1 MADNLIP
8 EPQIQAASLPMGGGA
23 QVKLGFAA
31 PDQAFVNLSQ
41 TLANASKSMV
51 NFADLE
57 RREEKAKDSLKQ
69 ELKSVLNLKEE
80 NLITDNDYQEAVKEM
95 NTQARKQGIIAY
107 HDDYNIKSAIAKDRM
122 KILGGQYE
130 RHLQN
135 NWSEI
140 TNPDNDF
147 RKSIGESE
155 QEFFSEIKVL
165 GSDSNGNPVTND
177 VEQMN
182 VMEKV
187 ALSEL
192 LFAKRT
198 AAQLAREDV
207 RTQRSK
213 EGRAV
218 SFQSDS
224 FDALD
229 AFATDT
235 EAIGLH
241 PLTQRTVWMD
251 KAGNYMTELSRT
263 SQSGDGRWVNF
274 PMLNHKTGKMYESE
288 DTARSEAALNGTLF
302 YFDTLE
308 EAEMAAQQRSDK
320 LSEGLEE
327 IKKSREE
334 DLLDLREISRKRH
347 VENLKQIA
355 NQAHDEEVDEINAR
369 LLGVVEDY
377 VMDIAENAQYNDPIK
392 NDAMIREIIDVMQK
406 DFFYQTNP
414 DNGKP
419 IMFASR
425 GSANNRKLDAIEKA
439 ALSVYSTRMSGV
451 PDEQERLIAELKAEV
466 QLDFIEKGGQEYTK
480 AERVK
485 WLADWNN
492 KASARGIIDYEGV
505 MKDLDIS
512 FGRLTIE
519 IPETTNDKEKE
530 ILFEANSGTDFE
542 TGKNWKKSRED
553 LITFYEKIGMLE
565 DTGEISPPVANNART
580 KAFETFR
587 RDEPQGGAKVS
598 TTINSLNTSSSA
610 KNISD
615 RIETHL
621 EKWHLTTVKT
631 NKSLADAFDL
641 DFGGM
646 SDLMSKGV
654 SFVFPENVFIDA
666 IVKDSQDILV
676 GVQSKGYDPQ
686 TEDVLKEITGEAS
699 LKRLSRYIPARDY
712 EAMKRFFNGQ
722 MRDDNDNVV
731 DIESFPP
738 VADMEIEDISRFKTY
753 FDQRQRYLIQLSGAM
768 QMLEIESDIKDNGF
782 ILPDDMVNNFIKYVR
797 RNEITFT
804 RETEKN

>member
-8 EPQIQAASLPMGGGA
+8 EPQIQATSLPMGGGA

-80 NLITDNDYQEAVKEM
+80 NLITDNDYQQAVKEM

-122 KILGGQYE
+122 KILGGKYE
-130 RHLQN
+130 DHLQN
-135 NWSEI
+135 NWSKI

-155 QEFFSEIKVL
+155 QEFFSEIKFL
-165 GSDSNGNPVTND
+165 GKDSNGNPVTND

-198 AAQLAREDV
+198 AAQLARDDV

-218 SFQSDS
+218 SFQSDA

-235 EAIGLH
+235 EAIDVH

-251 KAGNYMTELSRT
+251 RAGNYMTELSRT

-392 NDAMIREIIDVMQK
+392 NAAMIREIIDVMQK

-414 DNGKP
+414 DTGEP

-492 KASARGIIDYEGV
+492 EASARGIIDYEGV

-519 IPETTNDKEKE
+519 IPETTNEKEKE
-530 ILFEANSGTDFE
+530 ILFEANSGTDFK

-565 DTGEISPPVANNART
+565 DMGEISPPVANNART
-580 KAFETFR
+580 
-587 RDEPQGGAKVS
+587 
-598 TTINSLNTSSSA
+598 
-610 KNISD
+610 
-615 RIETHL
+615 
-621 EKWHLTTVKT
+621 
-631 NKSLADAFDL
+631 
-641 DFGGM
+641 
-646 SDLMSKGV
+646 
-654 SFVFPENVFIDA
+654 
-666 IVKDSQDILV
+666 
-676 GVQSKGYDPQ
+676 
-686 TEDVLKEITGEAS
+686 
-699 LKRLSRYIPARDY
+699 
-712 EAMKRFFNGQ
+712 
-722 MRDDNDNVV
+722 
-731 DIESFPP
+731 
-738 VADMEIEDISRFKTY
+738 
-753 FDQRQRYLIQLSGAM
+753 
-768 QMLEIESDIKDNGF
+768 
-782 ILPDDMVNNFIKYVR
+782 
-797 RNEITFT
+797 
-804 RETEKN
+804 

>member
-8 EPQIQAASLPMGGGA
+8 EPQIQATSLPMGGGA

-80 NLITDNDYQEAVKEM
+80 NLITDNDYQQAVKEM

-122 KILGGQYE
+122 KILGGKYE
-130 RHLQN
+130 DHLQN
-135 NWSEI
+135 NWSKI

-155 QEFFSEIKVL
+155 QEFFSEIKFL
-165 GSDSNGNPVTND
+165 GKDSNGNPVTND

-198 AAQLAREDV
+198 AAQLARDDV

-218 SFQSDS
+218 SFQSDA

-235 EAIGLH
+235 EAIDVH

-251 KAGNYMTELSRT
+251 RAGNYMTELSRT

-347 VENLKQIA
+347 VENLKIIA
-355 NQAHDEEVDEINAR
+355 NNAHDEEVDEINAR

-392 NDAMIREIIDVMQK
+392 NAAMIREIIDVMQK

-414 DNGKP
+414 DTGKP

-451 PDEQERLIAELKAEV
+451 PDQQERLIAELKAEV

-480 AERVK
+480 AERAE

-492 KASARGIIDYEGV
+492 KASARGIIDYESV
-505 MKDLDIS
+505 IKDLDIS

-519 IPETTNDKEKE
+519 IPETTNEKEKE

-542 TGKNWKKSRED
+542 TGEDWKKSRED
-553 LITFYEKIGMLE
+553 LVTFYKKIGMLE
-565 DTGEISPPVANNART
+565 DMGEISPSVANNART

-615 RIETHL
+615 RIEAHL
-621 EKWHLTTVKT
+621 EKWHLTMVNAEESMAK
-631 NKSLADAFDL
+631 AFGI
-641 DFGGM
+641 DFAGM

-676 GVQSKGYDPQ
+676 GVQNKGYDPQ
-686 TEDVLKEITGEAS
+686 TEDVLKEITDETA
-699 LKRLSRYIPARDY
+699 LEKLSRYIPARDY
-712 EAMKRFFNGQ
+712 EAMKMFFNGQ
-722 MRDDNDNVV
+722 MKDNNDKVV

-738 VADMEIEDISRFKTY
+738 VANMEIEDISRFKTY
-753 FDQRQRYLIQLSGAM
+753 FNQRQRYLIQLSGAM
-768 QMLEIESDIKDNGF
+768 QMLELENSTAKVK
-782 ILPDDMVNNFIKYVR
+782 LPKDMVNNFIKYVR
-797 RNEITFT
+797 RNEITF
-804 RETEKN
+804 KK